1 MKPQLKNENLSK
13 SLTTLFLIVCSW
25 FYISICFG
33 YFLSKLFYNF
43 FDKINKTSLY
53 KIINYILKFKY
64 NFRLLKNLLPI
75 FWQTFQIVPSLVN
88 EVLFVNNIIKF
99 VIKCKRFILLIMSQY
114 VLITRV
120 VYVLYLIL
128 LGLFGVLLGFSLGV
142 YRRDKKIYVFTSLLS
157 LKMLYS
163 IRLDYVLFEPNKAE
177 QFSKFSLKT
186 IEQINTRSLKIIL
199 KEPNQRPQI
208 PLPILSDPFV
218 WIDIDFI
225 W

>member
-1 MKPQLKNENLSK
+1 
-13 SLTTLFLIVCSW
+13 
-25 FYISICFG
+25 
-33 YFLSKLFYNF
+33 
-43 FDKINKTSLY
+43 
-53 KIINYILKFKY
+53 
-64 NFRLLKNLLPI
+64 
-75 FWQTFQIVPSLVN
+75 
-88 EVLFVNNIIKF
+88 
-99 VIKCKRFILLIMSQY
+99 
-114 VLITRV
+114 
-120 VYVLYLIL
+120 
-128 LGLFGVLLGFSLGV
+128 LGFSLGV